1 MLGGKASEKKRGIR
15 DVIMALVAV
24 ALIVSPSYVGWFL
37 MSRVK
42 LSISIVA
49 LVSLAIFLVGAFL
62 IVNLLKE

>member
-1 MLGGKASEKKRGIR
+1 LPAEKTPEKKRGVR
-15 DVIMALVAV
+15 EVIIALVAV

-49 LVSLAIFLVGAFL
+49 LVSLGIFLVGAFL

>member
-1 MLGGKASEKKRGIR
+1 LLGEKAPEKKRGIR